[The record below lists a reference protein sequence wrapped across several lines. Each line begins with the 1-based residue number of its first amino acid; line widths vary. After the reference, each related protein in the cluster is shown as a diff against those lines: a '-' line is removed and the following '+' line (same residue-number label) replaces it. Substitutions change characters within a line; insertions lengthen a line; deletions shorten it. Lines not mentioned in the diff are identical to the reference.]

1 MIPKM
6 GSLNKKRMQSDLATP
21 LELAAMDAEVIP
33 RDSTVECWEWNQEL
47 LVRSGHRL
55 LLGIINR
62 LGA

>member
-33 RDSTVECWEWNQEL
+33 RDFPWVH
-47 LVRSGHRL
+47 SGM
-55 LLGIINR
+55 LGMEP
-62 LGA
+62 GAFS